1 MGKELALFGLMM
13 YSVLVMSHE
22 SLSVLEIQLVFMIAT
37 MRKMLESLAPH
48 VGFHPLSSLTSHSHA
63 CG

>member
-1 MGKELALFGLMM
+1 MVSSEPDMGKELALFGLMM

-37 MRKMLESLAPH
+37 TRKMLESLAPH
-48 VGFHPLSSLTSHSHA
+48 VGFHHYQV
-63 CG
+63 